1 MKECEL
7 LRRVSHPNIVLFVGI
22 VLDSAPRPEPRFLA
36 LQYIESG
43 SLHDVLY
50 GECHAPLRAE
60 ADWLPLRTQLVV
72 HVGVF
77 RALAYLAGLRVIHR
91 DVKPANILVV
101 VQRAA
106 LQKAMLADFGEAKEI
121 KRTITARGTRTG
133 TPVYMAP
140 EMLEDEDA
148 KCPRQTCSPWAW

>member
-22 VLDSAPRPEPRFLA
+22 VLDSTSRPEPRFLA

-50 GECHAPLRAE
+50 GERHAVLRAE
-60 ADWLPLRTQLVV
+60 GDWLPLRTQLVV

-91 DVKPANILVV
+91 ECAQCLHATRCSTPTDP
-101 VQRAA
+101 
-106 LQKAMLADFGEAKEI
+106 GGC
-121 KRTITARGTRTG
+121 TTTARAGG
-133 TPVYMAP
+133 G
-140 EMLEDEDA
+140 
-148 KCPRQTCSPWAW
+148 